1 MTTHTARLA
10 AHHRVAD
17 RLAGLGDHQLAGLL
31 DAAAPLGTGIGGVT
45 SLLEVE
51 GAQVFVKRVP
61 LTALEQRPEHLHS
74 TANLFDLPGYYQY
87 GVGSA
92 GFGAWRELAVHELT
106 TGWVL
111 DGSRPD
117 FPLLHHAR
125 VLPADPPPAE
135 ALVGFLGGLDG
146 AVAYWGGSPAVRARL
161 TGLLGAEAAVVL
173 FLEYVPHTLGS
184 WLAGQDA
191 AAYPWVA
198 QRLADTTAFLRDR
211 GLIHFD
217 AHFRNVLTDGHLL
230 YLTDFGLALGETFEL
245 SRTEREFL
253 DRHRGYDA
261 AYTVAHLLNH
271 HLPEGL
277 AAAWADGRRPAGTA
291 PELAALLDRHAG
303 TAVRMRGFLDG
314 LRADKSTRYPLD

>member
-1 MTTHTARLA
+1 MTSHATRLA
-10 AHHRVAD
+10 AHARVSAG
-17 RLAGLGDHQLAGLL
+17 LAGLTDRQLSALL
-31 DAAAPLGTGIGGVT
+31 DAATPLGTGIGGVT
-45 SLLEVE
+45 SRLEVDGTE
-51 GAQVFVKRVP
+51 VFVKRVP
-61 LTALEQRPEHLHS
+61 LTELEQRPEHRRS
-74 TANLFDLPGYYQY
+74 TANLFDLPVHYQY

-111 DGSRPD
+111 DGAQQN

-135 ALVGFLGGLDG
+135 GLVGFLGGMDG
-146 AVAYWGGSPAVRARL
+146 AVAYWGGSPAIRARL
-161 TGLLGAEAAVVL
+161 TAITRATAAVVL
-173 FLEYVPHTLGS
+173 FLEYVPHTLGD
-184 WLAGQDA
+184 WLAGQDGAGHPWA
-191 AAYPWVA
+191 AG
-198 QRLADTTAFLRDR
+198 QLAETTAFLRAN
-211 GLIHFD
+211 GLVHFD
-217 AHFRNVLTDGHLL
+217 AHFRNVLTDGHRL
-230 YLTDFGLALGETFEL
+230 YFADFGLSLSESFEL
-245 SRTEREFL
+245 TDAEREFL

-277 AAAWADGRRPAGTA
+277 AAAWAAGQRPDGTA

-303 TAVRMRGFLDG
+303 TAARMGGFLTA